1 MADEA
6 LARAGLHFDELNKI
20 RVLEPDVA
28 QQTVELK
35 EECKEFVDSKY
46 MHYIEFHHYCFIQ
59 YEFLTLNNYTH
70 DCFSVSFFIYT
81 CIYIFLIHYF
91 FLQKL
96 EIFRR

>member
-46 MHYIEFHHYCFIQ
+46 MHNIGSHHYCFIQ
-59 YEFLTLNNYTH
+59 YEFLTDITTIPMI
-70 DCFSVSFFIYT
+70 VFFF
-81 CIYIFLIHYF
+81 CEFLYI
-91 FLQKL
+91 
-96 EIFRR
+96 

>member
-46 MHYIEFHHYCFIQ
+46 MHYIGSHHYCFIQ
-59 YEFLTLNNYTH
+59 YEFLTDITTIPMIV
-70 DCFSVSFFIYT
+70 FFVSFFIYKY
-81 CIYIFLIHYF
+81 IYILIHYF

-96 EIFRR
+96 VIFRR

>member
-46 MHYIEFHHYCFIQ
+46 MHYIGVSYNMNFKLLTTIPMIA
-59 YEFLTLNNYTH
+59 FL
-70 DCFSVSFFIYT
+70 
-81 CIYIFLIHYF
+81 
-91 FLQKL
+91 
-96 EIFRR
+96 

>member
-46 MHYIEFHHYCFIQ
+46 MHDPIINVSYNMNFKLLTTIPMIA
-59 YEFLTLNNYTH
+59 FL
-70 DCFSVSFFIYT
+70 
-81 CIYIFLIHYF
+81 
-91 FLQKL
+91 
-96 EIFRR
+96 

>member
-46 MHYIEFHHYCFIQ
+46 MHNIGSHHYCFIQ
-59 YEFLTLNNYTH
+59 YEFLTDITTIPMI
-70 DCFSVSFFIYT
+70 V
-81 CIYIFLIHYF
+81 FL
-91 FLQKL
+91 
-96 EIFRR
+96 

>member
-46 MHYIEFHHYCFIQ
+46 MYALHRIPSLMFHTIRDV
-59 YEFLTLNNYTH
+59 YT
-70 DCFSVSFFIYT
+70 SIV
-81 CIYIFLIHYF
+81 
-91 FLQKL
+91 
-96 EIFRR
+96 